1 MESNIWHRGFKWL
14 GWNTQ
19 SGMASGGTV
28 FSQLI
33 SYLFNSADV
42 ALKKKKRKKTK
53 LVLIFLEE
61 SV

>member
-42 ALKKKKRKKTK
+42 ALKKKRKEKK
-53 LVLIFLEE
+53 KD
-61 SV
+61 